1 MGVFDDLM
9 AAANG
14 TFAVNDTG
22 EVVKNADAIIVN
34 AATIVARIEINGDDS
49 TDVKD
54 DFIQTAANALGVNA
68 VIRPG
73 FGKVFSAI
81 TLTSGDV
88 TLILSKVQ
96 P

>member
-14 TFAVNDTG
+14 TFSVNDTG
-22 EVVKNADAIIVN
+22 EVEKNADAIIVN
-34 AATIVARIEINGDDS
+34 AATVFARIEINGVTGS
-49 TDVKD
+49 DVKD
-54 DFIQTAANALGVNA
+54 DFIQTAANAVGVNS

-88 TLILSKVQ
+88 TLVLSQVQ

>member
-9 AAANG
+9 VAANG
-14 TFAVNDTG
+14 TFTINDTA
-22 EVVKNADAIIVN
+22 EVVKNADGIFRDSV
-34 AATIVARIEINGDDS
+34 TVFARIEINGDTG

-54 DFIQTAANALGVNA
+54 NYIQTAANAVGAGALM
-68 VIRPG
+68 RPG
-73 FGKVFSAI
+73 FGNVFSAV

-96 P
+96 